1 MFRDKFQNEDIDK
14 CNPSCEKESCETDVF
29 QEMDVCVPISIE
41 PYVDLGEAEVEC
53 IEDPYIDS
61 LHFCKCNKNETCKF
75 TIYQKICV
83 MIPVE
88 FKAIAR
94 SGSTSVICGD
104 ISDEDCPT
112 HICDEEGYFY
122 IKGKMVE

>member
-1 MFRDKFQNEDIDK
+1 
-14 CNPSCEKESCETDVF
+14 
-29 QEMDVCVPISIE
+29 
-41 PYVDLGEAEVEC
+41 
-53 IEDPYIDS
+53 
-61 LHFCKCNKNETCKF
+61 
-75 TIYQKICV
+75 

-94 SGSTSVICGD
+94 SGPTSVICGD

-112 HICDEEGYFY
+112 HICDEEGSFY

>member
-1 MFRDKFQNEDIDK
+1 MWRYFYEIERKDVLCQNL
-14 CNPSCEKESCETDVF
+14 F
-29 QEMDVCVPISIE
+29 AISNQYIE
-41 PYVDLGEAEVEC
+41 
-53 IEDPYIDS
+53 S
-61 LHFCKCNKNETCKF
+61 LHYCKCKKNETCKF
-75 TIYQKICV
+75 TICQKLCV

-94 SGSTSVICGD
+94 SGPTSVICGD

-112 HICDEEGYFY
+112 HICDEEGSFY